1 MDRNREGR
9 AGRVRTGRT
18 AVRLDLKAAKADLRG
33 RRDLL
38 TRRKARSANMHSV
51 IASSGLRTVRI
62 YHGEFDPGSEQ
73 TLAACLK
80 HASRAARRGNPP

>member
-33 RRDLL
+33 RRDLSN
-38 TRRKARSANMHSV
+38 A
-51 IASSGLRTVRI
+51 LRAF
-62 YHGEFDPGSEQ
+62 EE
-73 TLAACLK
+73 
-80 HASRAARRGNPP
+80 HALRYSF